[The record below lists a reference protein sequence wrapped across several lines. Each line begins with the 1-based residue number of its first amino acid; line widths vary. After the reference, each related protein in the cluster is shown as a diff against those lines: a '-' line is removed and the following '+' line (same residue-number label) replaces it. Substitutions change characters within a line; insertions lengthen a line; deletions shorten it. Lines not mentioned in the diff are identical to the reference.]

1 MYNKES
7 KIETNWNHLLFA
19 NFSLPLSLSE
29 SIVVTMKDTQTHK
42 ANAQAAKKDLCANKL
57 VG

>member
-42 ANAQAAKKDLCANKL
+42 ANAQAA
-57 VG
+57 